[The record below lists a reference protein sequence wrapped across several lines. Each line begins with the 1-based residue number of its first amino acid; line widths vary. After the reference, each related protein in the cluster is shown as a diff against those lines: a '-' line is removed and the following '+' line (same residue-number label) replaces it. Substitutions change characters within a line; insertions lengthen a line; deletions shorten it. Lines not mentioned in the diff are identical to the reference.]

1 MSNVSNP
8 AEIQWSAPRSVWVML
23 IQFAYSLIAMIPL
36 YYYMRIFEDL
46 KKEDYVTMTF
56 FIPIA
61 TAVILFMM
69 MILMDDVYW
78 YKEKRYNNRDFFKSA
93 MKSSAFV
100 MVVFFVIFYLIIGF
114 WMNSSFPDYAGYY
127 KNNPLHKFMI
137 DYSSTMI
144 IVIGWSVFRYFIS
157 KHQVTI

>member
-1 MSNVSNP
+1 
-8 AEIQWSAPRSVWVML
+8 
-23 IQFAYSLIAMIPL
+23 MIPL

-46 KKEDYVTMTF
+46 KKEVYVTITF

-69 MILMDDVYW
+69 MLLMNDVFW
-78 YKEKRYNNRDFFKSA
+78 YKEKRYNKRDFFKSA

-100 MVVFFVIFYLIIGF
+100 MVLFFVIFYLIIGF

-127 KNNPLHKFMI
+127 TSNPLHKFMI
-137 DYSSTMI
+137 DLSSTMI

-157 KHQVTI
+157 KNQVTI